1 MQSTSTA
8 ESPDSAGLRS
18 SKVRASITGSW
29 RESTF
34 TVFIGVQV
42 PRLPDLF
49 DIGEECQNPI
59 REPRLEKTWNHLLGN
74 LREAVFLLSQVVTP
88 GSRIPNFGP

>member
-1 MQSTSTA
+1 
-8 ESPDSAGLRS
+8 
-18 SKVRASITGSW
+18 
-29 RESTF
+29 
-34 TVFIGVQV
+34 VFIGVQV

-74 LREAVFLLSQVVTP
+74 LREAVFLFGQVVTP
-88 GSRIPNFGP
+88 GS